1 MTAPDGTQWLLDSNG
16 QVYRKLEGSSE
27 WSPLVEVDP
36 AGADFS
42 VLADGRVAIKASDDS
57 LHIYDTRWKTVVE
70 PSTLSLPKAGIAS
83 QSLTIHNDGSLW
95 LLDSSAGE
103 VQVYQPKGQ
112 SWATKAIPRGV
123 EFQRLMTL
131 QDGSVAGRATDG
143 KVYRYQG
150 MDGWLEYTTAQGKP
164 EFDLL
169 YDQLNYS
176 RLESSYS
183 GLLFSSGEK
192 AHKKPNQLTGAQRL
206 EVPSKQRDP
215 SLTQR
220 FTSWFKAHLKP
231 STTRGKFYHQINNA
245 HKELASAWSLLNQPR
260 YKKFGDGQPEREAL
274 FTDSKTLIQDEQ
286 AKILER
292 INKQIGLL
300 IAPVS

>member
-1 MTAPDGTQWLLDSNG
+1 SASVKEEDLGSVSLGIQRAEGERELQPISVSPTEVFDAYGEAISEIKKAVTAPDGTQWLLDSNG

-150 MDGWLEYTTAQGKP
+150 TDGWLEY
-164 EFDLL
+164 
-169 YDQLNYS
+169 
-176 RLESSYS
+176 
-183 GLLFSSGEK
+183 
-192 AHKKPNQLTGAQRL
+192 
-206 EVPSKQRDP
+206 
-215 SLTQR
+215 
-220 FTSWFKAHLKP
+220 
-231 STTRGKFYHQINNA
+231 
-245 HKELASAWSLLNQPR
+245 
-260 YKKFGDGQPEREAL
+260 
-274 FTDSKTLIQDEQ
+274 
-286 AKILER
+286 
-292 INKQIGLL
+292 
-300 IAPVS
+300 